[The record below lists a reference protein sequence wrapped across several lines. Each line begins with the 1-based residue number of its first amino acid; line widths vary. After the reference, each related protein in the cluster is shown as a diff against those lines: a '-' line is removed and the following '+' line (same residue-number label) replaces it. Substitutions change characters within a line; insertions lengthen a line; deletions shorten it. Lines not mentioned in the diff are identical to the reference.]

1 MRKIAGFLALVT
13 ALSSIPGSALAA
25 GHLVAPAAVDRA
37 LEQAAADR
45 ARDVARVD
53 ALLAT
58 EAAEAAAS
66 RLGVKIETVRAGAVR
81 LTDAERSDLLARAEA
96 LATDPAAGY
105 MDPDIKQLLMILLI
119 VVIILV
125 LLDAVD

>member
-1 MRKIAGFLALVT
+1 MRKTAGFLALVT
-13 ALSSIPGSALAA
+13 ALSSIPAPVASA
-25 GHLVAPAAVDRA
+25 GHLVAPGAVDRA

-58 EAAEAAAS
+58 DAAEAAAS
-66 RLGVKIETVRAGAVR
+66 RLGVKIEAVRAGAAR

-96 LATDPAAGY
+96 LATDPAGGY
-105 MDPDIKQLLMILLI
+105 LDPDIKQLLMILII